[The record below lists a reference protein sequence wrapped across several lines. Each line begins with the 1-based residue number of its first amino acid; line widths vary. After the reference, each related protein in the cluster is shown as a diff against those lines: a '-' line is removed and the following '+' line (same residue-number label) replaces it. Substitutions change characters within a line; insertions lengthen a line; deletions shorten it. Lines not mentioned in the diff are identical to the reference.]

1 MLRRTLAESNP
12 PGNRQNPEESAVCN
26 WMSIPGLQALSS
38 SQKRPRCAAGLA
50 LRCWLKSRLLRSL
63 SRPPKSSRNFAH
75 SDLAGRTSA
84 DRKFNKRFLSST
96 LVLQIGGENRE
107 LGRKTASLQSRL
119 RGTGDIAALQMKVSL
134 VLDCDSDALGKDSE
148 TADVVLTCAEFRWIL
163 EEHYGGI
170 IEGFPS
176 KHLVRASEL

>member
-1 MLRRTLAESNP
+1 
-12 PGNRQNPEESAVCN
+12 
-26 WMSIPGLQALSS
+26 MSIPGLQALSS
-38 SQKRPRCAAGLA
+38 SQKRLRCAAGLA

-96 LVLQIGGENRE
+96 LVLQIGGENSE

-119 RGTGDIAALQMKVSL
+119 RGTGDIVALQMKVTQPHSPAIRLLLRQLSLLQPTHPLDASVVPRASL
-134 VLDCDSDALGKDSE
+134 VSISRQQMVMQAQ
-148 TADVVLTCAEFRWIL
+148 V
-163 EEHYGGI
+163 
-170 IEGFPS
+170 
-176 KHLVRASEL
+176 